1 MTSKKRSEREERF
14 LGAGEQRY
22 QMPPLINADPEE
34 IGRKIMGVRGYA
46 KKGISK
52 AKPEQS

>member
-14 LGAGEQRY
+14 LGSGEQRY
-22 QMPPLINADPEE
+22 KMPPLINADPEE

-46 KKGISK
+46 KKGVSK
-52 AKPEQS
+52 AKSEQS